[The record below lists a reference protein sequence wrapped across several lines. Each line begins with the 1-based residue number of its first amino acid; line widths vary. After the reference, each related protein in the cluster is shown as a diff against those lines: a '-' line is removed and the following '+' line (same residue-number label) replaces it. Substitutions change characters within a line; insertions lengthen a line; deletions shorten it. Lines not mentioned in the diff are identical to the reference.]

1 VVEWLPHNWWSPV
14 RFPSKWSL
22 KFSSKTRSE
31 NNNFPGIELVK
42 QKKVITIDSET
53 VEAIYA
59 QLSDGSGFSKHV
71 VGT

>member
-1 VVEWLPHNWWSPV
+1 
-14 RFPSKWSL
+14 L

-42 QKKVITIDSET
+42 QKKVITIDTET

-59 QLSDGSGFSKHV
+59 QLSNDSGFSKHV